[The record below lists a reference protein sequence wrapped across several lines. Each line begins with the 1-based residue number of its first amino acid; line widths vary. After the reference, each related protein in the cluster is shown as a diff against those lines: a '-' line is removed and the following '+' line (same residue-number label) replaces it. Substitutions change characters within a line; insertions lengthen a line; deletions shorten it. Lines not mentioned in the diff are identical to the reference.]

1 MNERRDSIYAVINL
15 GSSYLSGLLAYKG
28 SDGRVEPITAHR
40 IPTHGCIRQGCIHNI
55 EEAAR
60 LISLLIDRLSESLPD
75 GASITGVYVGLE
87 CRSMH
92 AETYL
97 ASIQL
102 GEDGRIVTQD
112 DLKTLEDEVNQA
124 KYSGME
130 ILSVTDPRYRA
141 DGKREYTPRGVRC
154 RQLEATYQLVVARQN
169 IITNVEETI
178 TKRLGLHLLGIIPT
192 PIAEAVATLT
202 TEESALGCAYVNI
215 GGGTTS
221 IAIYQERLLSALYI
235 LPLGGDNITRDL
247 THLNTRLLE
256 SDAELLKLQ
265 HGSMNTSVSK
275 TLQIEATST
284 TGGQSKTFSQL
295 DINRY
300 IDARVREILK
310 NVISIID
317 EAGFGAN
324 VPKGL
329 ILAGGV
335 TRTDYFYETLR
346 KLRFE
351 FREARLR
358 RDVYAEGVSPEFVEE
373 YASVIALAWG
383 AKKEG
388 VSYEVLPLETLMEE
402 RPEPAFSTI
411 EPSRPSPST
420 TSGERL
426 EGGYT
431 FHNQTD
437 PLPEEYAGEEEESRE
452 ESRVQRPS
460 WISRVKD
467 QLTEIFDTG
476 EDD

>member
-1 MNERRDSIYAVINL
+1 
-15 GSSYLSGLLAYKG
+15 
-28 SDGRVEPITAHR
+28 
-40 IPTHGCIRQGCIHNI
+40 
-55 EEAAR
+55 
-60 LISLLIDRLSESLPD
+60 
-75 GASITGVYVGLE
+75 
-87 CRSMH
+87 
-92 AETYL
+92 
-97 ASIQL
+97 
-102 GEDGRIVTQD
+102 
-112 DLKTLEDEVNQA
+112 
-124 KYSGME
+124 
-130 ILSVTDPRYRA
+130 
-141 DGKREYTPRGVRC
+141 
-154 RQLEATYQLVVARQN
+154 
-169 IITNVEETI
+169 
-178 TKRLGLHLLGIIPT
+178 
-192 PIAEAVATLT
+192 
-202 TEESALGCAYVNI
+202 
-215 GGGTTS
+215 
-221 IAIYQERLLSALYI
+221 
-235 LPLGGDNITRDL
+235 
-247 THLNTRLLE
+247 
-256 SDAELLKLQ
+256 
-265 HGSMNTSVSK
+265 MNTSVSK

-335 TRTDYFYETLR
+335 TQTDYFYDTLR

-411 EPSRPSPST
+411 EPSHPSPST